1 MAKEFRSSR
10 STPWWALPVL
20 VLLAFV
26 VHRQE
31 LDLSPFSDDHSAIW
45 NSGASD
51 IPWRSSFFRPI
62 SDLTFRTGHLISGTS
77 VVGHRAFNVAL
88 HGLNAFLLL
97 LLSTRVAA
105 LWGSTRRLNAA
116 MLGALLFLVYPFH
129 QESILWLVG
138 RESSLGM
145 CFVLLGL
152 LSLMGEGAVRSRI
165 GGSAVALFVG
175 LLCYEGAIL
184 LPLLAFALLAFDLL
198 QRRTPLRPLL
208 VGYGIA
214 GFLYFLMMRASGP
227 AAEDAYVA
235 AMLPEGLSGLL
246 SNIPKVG
253 ARLFL
258 PPSADPDIMVQRAV
272 VLFIILVVLVVVIR
286 RAWRNEQAE
295 RYTVLTMLLLLVL
308 SCSVALIGGVSTRT
322 SESDR
327 FLYLPSAF
335 LCGLLGLLI
344 AHIPRTVIR
353 LGTAVIVLIL
363 FVTLMVQEVQ
373 HWRVASAKTKR
384 IMRELPTAPKN
395 GTLFVS
401 GLPDSYGG
409 AYIFRNGFREAVA
422 LDGRSPERYVD
433 VKEDPIS
440 GVVVH
445 FRGVA
450 LVFGPDDRWTKWTD
464 NGFVDH

>member
-1 MAKEFRSSR
+1 MAKDVRSFRL
-10 STPWWALPVL
+10 TPWWALPVL

-26 VHRQE
+26 VHWQD
-31 LDLSPFSDDHSAIW
+31 LDQSPFSDDHSAIW

-62 SDLTFRTGHLISGTS
+62 SDLSFRIGHLISGTS
-77 VVGHRAFNVAL
+77 AVGHRAFNVAL

-97 LLSTRVAA
+97 LLSTRVAV

-165 GGSAVALFVG
+165 GGSAVALFLG
-175 LLCYEGAIL
+175 LLCYEGAII

-198 QRRTPLRPLL
+198 QRRTPLRPQL
-208 VGYGIA
+208 VGYGVA
-214 GFLYFLMMRASGP
+214 GFLYFLLMRASGA

-258 PPSADPDIMVQRAV
+258 PPADDPDTMVQRAV
-272 VLFIILVVLVVVIR
+272 VLLILLAVLVVLVR
-286 RAWRNEQAE
+286 RALRNDQAE

-308 SCSVALIGGVSTRT
+308 SCSVAVIGGVSTRT

-344 AHIPRTVIR
+344 GQIPRTVIR
-353 LGTAVIVLIL
+353 LGTAAATLVL
-363 FVTLMVQEVQ
+363 FAALMEQEVQ
-373 HWRVASAKTKR
+373 HWRVASAETKR
-384 IMRELPTAPKN
+384 IMRELPTAPEN
-395 GTLFVS
+395 GILFVS
-401 GLPDSYGG
+401 GLPDSHGG

-433 VKEDPIS
+433 VKEAPHP
-440 GVVVH
+440 GAVVH
-445 FRGVA
+445 FRGEA
-450 LVFGPDDRWTKWTD
+450 FVFGPDDRWTEWTD